1 MPSIHLVTGSV
12 KYLPFFAGES
22 FAFASEALDMRDYEK
37 TGKDR
42 QEPSPLGKVAERERG
57 RKRKSLS
64 HRKRSP
70 LPKGEGIGKSNFNFI
85 NKTTP

>member
-12 KYLPFFAGES
+12 KYLPVFAGKS

-42 QEPSPLGKVAERERG
+42 
-57 RKRKSLS
+57 KSLPLWGRWAGGS
-64 HRKRSP
+64 EVGSGKASP
-70 LPKGEGIGKSNFNFI
+70 TASGPPLSKGEGIGKSNFNFI